1 MMESTNPPPEP
12 LPEPKPDNLL
22 LTKEKKVGD
31 TYKITGGKYKK
42 FGSAVLK
49 VLNKTYSDCELPKD
63 KCEHYS
69 QIANIVKIK
78 NDYLLAENP
87 IVVEMPEAEN
97 LQVVENL
104 DTYLKDNPEEAKQF
118 SVKATLNEILDEEEP
133 VGKLEVDEQTGEVQ
147 DNITECCPSI
157 TEALKLK
164 NENKELKDQVE
175 ALKNQ
180 CELMQGQIHI
190 EMQKGQL
197 NEQKVK
203 FLKQLVELHF

>member
-1 MMESTNPPPEP
+1 MMESTNPPPEME
-12 LPEPKPDNLL
+12 PEPETPA
-22 LTKEKKVGD
+22 KKVGD

-42 FGSAVLK
+42 FGTAVLK
-49 VLNKTYSDCELPKD
+49 VLNKTYSDCELSKE
-63 KCEHYS
+63 KCEEFS

-87 IVVEMPEAEN
+87 IVVEMPDVEN
-97 LQVVENL
+97 LKVVENL
-104 DTYLKDNPEEAKQF
+104 DTYLKENPEEAKQF
-118 SVKATLNEILDEEEP
+118 SVKATLNEILDEEDP
-133 VGKLEVDEQTGEVQ
+133 VGELEVDKATGEVV
-147 DNITECCPSI
+147 DNITEMLPSVD
-157 TEALKLK
+157 EALKLK
-164 NENKELKDQVE
+164 NENKDLKDEVE
-175 ALKNQ
+175 ALKKQ

>member
-1 MMESTNPPPEP
+1 MNNEQPQITEA
-12 LPEPKPDNLL
+12 PK
-22 LTKEKKVGD
+22 KKCGD

-42 FGSAVLK
+42 FGTAVLK
-49 VLNKTYSDCELPKD
+49 VLNKTYSDCELPKE
-63 KCEHYS
+63 KCEEFS

-87 IVVEMPEAEN
+87 IVVEMPEQEN

-104 DTYLKDNPEEAKQF
+104 ENYLKDNPDEAKQF
-118 SVKATLNEILDEEEP
+118 SVKAVLKELIDPEEP
-133 VGKLEVDEQTGEVQ
+133 DGKLEVSDTGEVV
-147 DNITECCPSI
+147 DNITEVLPSI
-157 TEALKLK
+157 DEALKLR
-164 NENKELKDQVE
+164 NENKSLKDEVE
-175 ALKNQ
+175 ALKKQ

-197 NEQKVK
+197 NEQKVA